1 MSDIRKKIQSDNG
14 TIENLLNKTFGLG
27 RYARSVYRLRENKPY
42 IDDYSYVYSLNGKI
56 LASIS
61 FCETLMNNS
70 YTGLL
75 LGPLAVEPNQVGK
88 GYGKE
93 LVKYSLDKITI
104 NSQIYF
110 IIVVGEYDYY
120 KEFGFNKLDNNFV
133 FYGPV
138 YKNRVLIKINKSEM
152 KLKDLGEIIF
162 S

>member
-1 MSDIRKKIQSDNG
+1 MSDIRKKIQSDND
-14 TIENLLNKTFGLG
+14 TIENLLNKTFGPG

-42 IDDYSYVYSLNGKI
+42 LDDYSYVYSLDSKI

-61 FCETLMNNS
+61 FCETLINNS

-75 LGPLAVEPNQVGK
+75 LGPLAVEPNQAGK
-88 GYGKE
+88 GYGKK
-93 LVKYSLDKITI
+93 LVKYSLDKISI

-120 KEFGFNKLDNNFV
+120 KEFGFNKLDNHFV

-138 YKNRVLIKINKSEM
+138 NKNRVLIKINKSEM
-152 KLKDLGEIIF
+152 KLKDMGEIIF

>member
-1 MSDIRKKIQSDNG
+1 MSDIRKKIQSDND
-14 TIENLLNKTFGLG
+14 TIENLLNKTFGPG

-42 IDDYSYVYSLNGKI
+42 LNDYSYVYSLNGKI

-61 FCETLMNNS
+61 FCETLINNS

-88 GYGKE
+88 GYGKK
-93 LVKYSLDKITI
+93 LVKYSLDKIII
-104 NSQIYF
+104 NSQVYF
-110 IIVVGEYDYY
+110 IIVIGEYGYY
-120 KEFGFNKLDNNFV
+120 KEFGFNKLVNNFV

-138 YKNRVLIKINKSEM
+138 NKNRVLIKINKSEM
-152 KLKDLGEIIF
+152 KLKDMGEIIF

>member
-1 MSDIRKKIQSDNG
+1 MSEIRKKIQSDND
-14 TIENLLNKTFGLG
+14 TIENLLNKTFGPG

-42 IDDYSYVYSLNGKI
+42 LDDYSYVYSFNGKI

-61 FCETLMNNS
+61 FCETIINNS

-88 GYGKE
+88 GYGKK
-93 LVKYSLDKITI
+93 LVKYSLDKISS

-120 KEFGFNKLDNNFV
+120 KEFGFNKLDNHFV

-138 YKNRVLIKINKSEM
+138 NKNRVLIKINKSEM
-152 KLKDLGEIIF
+152 KLKDMGEIIF

>member
-1 MSDIRKKIQSDNG
+1 MSDIRKKIQSDND
-14 TIENLLNKTFGLG
+14 TIENLLNKTFGPG

-42 IDDYSYVYSLNGKI
+42 LDDYSYVYSFNGKI

-61 FCETLMNNS
+61 FCETIINNS

-88 GYGKE
+88 GYGKK
-93 LVKYSLDKITI
+93 LVKYSLDKISI

-120 KEFGFNKLDNNFV
+120 KEFGFNKLDNHFV

-138 YKNRVLIKINKSEM
+138 NKNRVLIKINKSEM
-152 KLKDLGEIIF
+152 KLKDMGEIIF

>member
-1 MSDIRKKIQSDNG
+1 MSDIRKKIKSDND
-14 TIENLLNKTFGLG
+14 TIENLLNKTFGPG
-27 RYARSVYRLRENKPY
+27 RYARSVYRLREYKPY
-42 IDDYSYVYSLNGKI
+42 LDDYSYVYYLNGKI
-56 LASIS
+56 QASIS
-61 FCETLMNNS
+61 FCETLINNS

-88 GYGKE
+88 GYGKK
-93 LVKYSLDKITI
+93 LIKYSLDKISI

-120 KEFGFNKLDNNFV
+120 KEFGFNKLGNHFV

-138 YKNRVLIKINKSEM
+138 NKNRVLIKINKSEM
-152 KLKDLGEIIF
+152 KLKDMGEIIF

>member
-1 MSDIRKKIQSDNG
+1 MSDIRKKIQSDND
-14 TIENLLNKTFGLG
+14 TIENLLNKTFGPG

-42 IDDYSYVYSLNGKI
+42 LDDYSYVYSFNGKI

-61 FCETLMNNS
+61 FCETLINNS

-75 LGPLAVEPNQVGK
+75 LGPLAVEPIQVGK
-88 GYGKE
+88 GYGKK
-93 LVKYSLDKITI
+93 LVKYSLDKISI

-152 KLKDLGEIIF
+152 KLKDMGEIIF

>member
-1 MSDIRKKIQSDNG
+1 MSDIRKKIQSDND
-14 TIENLLNKTFGLG
+14 TIENLLNKTFGPG

-42 IDDYSYVYSLNGKI
+42 LDDYSYVCSLNGKI

-61 FCETLMNNS
+61 FCETLINNS

-88 GYGKE
+88 GYGKK
-93 LVKYSLDKITI
+93 LVKYSLDKISI
-104 NSQIYF
+104 NSQFYF

-120 KEFGFNKLDNNFV
+120 KEFGFNKLDNHFV

-138 YKNRVLIKINKSEM
+138 NKNRVLIKINKSEM
-152 KLKDLGEIIF
+152 KLKDMGEIIF

>member
-1 MSDIRKKIQSDNG
+1 MSDIRKKIQSDND
-14 TIENLLNKTFGLG
+14 TIENLLNKTFGPG
-27 RYARSVYRLRENKPY
+27 RYARSVYRLREYKPY
-42 IDDYSYVYSLNGKI
+42 LDDYSYVYSLNGKI

-61 FCETLMNNS
+61 FCETLINNS

-88 GYGKE
+88 GYGKK
-93 LVKYSLDKITI
+93 LVKYSLDKISI

-120 KEFGFNKLDNNFV
+120 KEFGFNKLDNHFV

-138 YKNRVLIKINKSEM
+138 NKNRVLIKINKSEM
-152 KLKDLGEIIF
+152 KLKDMGEIIF

>member
-1 MSDIRKKIQSDNG
+1 MSDIRKKIQSDND
-14 TIENLLNKTFGLG
+14 TIENLLNKTFGPG

-42 IDDYSYVYSLNGKI
+42 LDDYSYVYSFNGKI

-61 FCETLMNNS
+61 FCETLINNF

-88 GYGKE
+88 WYGKK
-93 LVKYSLDKITI
+93 LVKYSLDKISI

-152 KLKDLGEIIF
+152 KLKDMGEIIF

>member
-1 MSDIRKKIQSDNG
+1 MSEIRKKIQSDND
-14 TIENLLNKTFGLG
+14 TIENLLNKTFGPG

-42 IDDYSYVYSLNGKI
+42 LDDYSYVYSLNGKI

-61 FCETLMNNS
+61 FYETLINNS
-70 YTGLL
+70 YKGLL
-75 LGPLAVEPNQVGK
+75 LGPLAVEPIQVGK
-88 GYGKE
+88 GYGKK
-93 LVKYSLDKITI
+93 LVKYSLDKISI

-120 KEFGFNKLDNNFV
+120 KEFGFNKLDNHFV

-138 YKNRVLIKINKSEM
+138 NKNRVLIKINKSEM
-152 KLKDLGEIIF
+152 KLKDMGEIIF

>member
-14 TIENLLNKTFGLG
+14 TIENLLSKTFGPG

-42 IDDYSYVYSLNGKI
+42 LDDYSYVYSLDSKI

-61 FCETLMNNS
+61 FCETLINNS

-75 LGPLAVEPNQVGK
+75 LGPWAVEPNQVGK
-88 GYGKE
+88 GYGKK
-93 LVKYSLDKITI
+93 LVKYSLDKISI

-120 KEFGFNKLDNNFV
+120 KEFGFNKLDNHFV

-138 YKNRVLIKINKSEM
+138 NKNRVLIKINKSEM
-152 KLKDLGEIIF
+152 KLKDMGEIIF

>member
-14 TIENLLNKTFGLG
+14 TIENLLNKTFGPG

-56 LASIS
+56 LASIR
-61 FCETLMNNS
+61 FCETIINNS

-88 GYGKE
+88 GYGKK
-93 LVKYSLDKITI
+93 LVKYSLDKISI

-120 KEFGFNKLDNNFV
+120 KEFGFNKLDNHFV

-138 YKNRVLIKINKSEM
+138 NKNRVLIKINKSEM
-152 KLKDLGEIIF
+152 KLKDMGEIIF

>member
-1 MSDIRKKIQSDNG
+1 MSEIRKKIQSDND
-14 TIENLLNKTFGLG
+14 TIENLLNKTFGPG

-42 IDDYSYVYSLNGKI
+42 LDDYSYVYSLNGKI

-61 FCETLMNNS
+61 FYETLINNS
-70 YTGLL
+70 YNGLL
-75 LGPLAVEPNQVGK
+75 LGPLAVEPIQVGK
-88 GYGKE
+88 GYGKK
-93 LVKYSLDKITI
+93 LVKYSLDKISI

-138 YKNRVLIKINKSEM
+138 NKNRVLIKINKSEM
-152 KLKDLGEIIF
+152 KLKDMGEIIF

>member
-1 MSDIRKKIQSDNG
+1 MSDIRKKIESDNDI
-14 TIENLLNKTFGLG
+14 IENLLNKTFGPG

-42 IDDYSYVYSLNGKI
+42 HDDYSYVYSFNGKI

-61 FCETLMNNS
+61 FCETLINNS

-88 GYGKE
+88 GYGKK
-93 LVKYSLDKITI
+93 LVKYSLDKISI

-120 KEFGFNKLDNNFV
+120 KEFGFNKLDNHFV

-138 YKNRVLIKINKSEM
+138 NKNRVLIKINKSEM
-152 KLKDLGEIIF
+152 KLKDMGEIIF

>member
-1 MSDIRKKIQSDNG
+1 MSDIRKKIQSDND
-14 TIENLLNKTFGLG
+14 TIENLLNKTFGPG

-42 IDDYSYVYSLNGKI
+42 LEDYSYVYSLNGKI

-61 FCETLMNNS
+61 FSETLINNS

-88 GYGKE
+88 GYGKK
-93 LVKYSLDKITI
+93 LVKYSLDKISI

-120 KEFGFNKLDNNFV
+120 KEFGFNKLDNHFV

-138 YKNRVLIKINKSEM
+138 NKNRVLIKINKSEM
-152 KLKDLGEIIF
+152 KLKDIGEIIF

>member
-1 MSDIRKKIQSDNG
+1 MSDIRKKIQSDND
-14 TIENLLNKTFGLG
+14 TIENLLNKTFGPG

-42 IDDYSYVYSLNGKI
+42 LDDYSYVYSLNGKI

-61 FCETLMNNS
+61 FYETLINNS
-70 YTGLL
+70 YNGLL
-75 LGPLAVEPNQVGK
+75 LGPLAVEPIQVGK
-88 GYGKE
+88 GYGKK
-93 LVKYSLDKITI
+93 LVKYSLDKISI

-120 KEFGFNKLDNNFV
+120 KEFGFNKLDNHFV

-138 YKNRVLIKINKSEM
+138 NKNRVLIKINKSEM
-152 KLKDLGEIIF
+152 KLKDMGEIIF

>member
-1 MSDIRKKIQSDNG
+1 MSDIRKKIQSDND
-14 TIENLLNKTFGLG
+14 TIENLLNKTFGPG

-42 IDDYSYVYSLNGKI
+42 LDDYSYVYSLNGKI

-61 FCETLMNNS
+61 FCETLINNS

-88 GYGKE
+88 GYGKK
-93 LVKYSLDKITI
+93 LVKHSLDKISI

-120 KEFGFNKLDNNFV
+120 KEFGFNKLDNHFV

-138 YKNRVLIKINKSEM
+138 NKNRVLIKINKSEM
-152 KLKDLGEIIF
+152 KLKDMGEIIF

>member
-1 MSDIRKKIQSDNG
+1 MSDIRKKIQSDND
-14 TIENLLNKTFGLG
+14 TIENLLNKTFGPG

-42 IDDYSYVYSLNGKI
+42 LDDYSYVYSLNGKI

-61 FCETLMNNS
+61 FYETLINNH
-70 YTGLL
+70 YNGLL
-75 LGPLAVEPNQVGK
+75 LGPLAVEPIQVGK
-88 GYGKE
+88 GYGKK
-93 LVKYSLDKITI
+93 LVKYSLDKISI

-120 KEFGFNKLDNNFV
+120 KEFGFNKLENRFV

-138 YKNRVLIKINKSEM
+138 NKNRVLIKINKSEM
-152 KLKDLGEIIF
+152 KLKDMGEIIF

>member
-1 MSDIRKKIQSDNG
+1 MSDIRKKIQSDND
-14 TIENLLNKTFGLG
+14 TIENLLNKTFGPG

-42 IDDYSYVYSLNGKI
+42 LDDYSYVYSLNGKI

-61 FCETLMNNS
+61 FCETLINNS

-88 GYGKE
+88 GYGKK
-93 LVKYSLDKITI
+93 LVKYSLDKISI
-104 NSQIYF
+104 NSQFYF

-120 KEFGFNKLDNNFV
+120 KEFGFNKLDNHFV

-138 YKNRVLIKINKSEM
+138 NKNRVLIKINKSEM
-152 KLKDLGEIIF
+152 KLKDMGEIIF

>member
-1 MSDIRKKIQSDNG
+1 MSDIRKKIQSDND
-14 TIENLLNKTFGLG
+14 TIENLLNKTFGPG

-42 IDDYSYVYSLNGKI
+42 LDDYSYVYSLNDKI

-88 GYGKE
+88 GYGKK
-93 LVKYSLDKITI
+93 LVKYSLDKISI

-120 KEFGFNKLDNNFV
+120 KEFGFNKLDNHFV

-138 YKNRVLIKINKSEM
+138 NKNRVLIKINKSEM
-152 KLKDLGEIIF
+152 KLKDMGEIIF

>member
-1 MSDIRKKIQSDNG
+1 MSDIRKKIQSDYD
-14 TIENLLNKTFGLG
+14 TIENLLNKTFGPG

-42 IDDYSYVYSLNGKI
+42 LDDYSYVYSSNGRT

-61 FCETLMNNS
+61 FCETLINNS

-88 GYGKE
+88 GYGKN
-93 LVKYSLDKITI
+93 LVKYSLDKISI

-120 KEFGFNKLDNNFV
+120 KEFGFNKLDNHFV

-138 YKNRVLIKINKSEM
+138 NKNRVLIKINKSEM
-152 KLKDLGEIIF
+152 KLKDMGEIIF

>member
-1 MSDIRKKIQSDNG
+1 MSDIRKKIQSDND
-14 TIENLLNKTFGLG
+14 TIENLLNKTFGPG

-42 IDDYSYVYSLNGKI
+42 IDDYSYVYSFNGKI

-88 GYGKE
+88 GYGKK
-93 LVKYSLDKITI
+93 LVKYSLDKISI

-120 KEFGFNKLDNNFV
+120 KEFGFNKLDNHFV

-138 YKNRVLIKINKSEM
+138 NKNRVLIKINKSEM
-152 KLKDLGEIIF
+152 KLKDMGEIIF